1 VAWGIAGDTGV
12 LPWIWQKFGRAA
24 MIDFIAASRVMIERI
39 SFEVQDI
46 LAGDNRA
53 VILGSLE
60 PKIK

>member
-1 VAWGIAGDTGV
+1 VGNS
-12 LPWIWQKFGRAA
+12 GRYRRFALDLA
-24 MIDFIAASRVMIERI
+24 KVRKGRNDRFIAASRVMIERI